1 MSPNPLTADQLR
13 DLAGMLHKTRPVELS
28 CEEWLDR
35 VGGYA
40 DARLAGR
47 LPPEGADLVEHH
59 LDLCPE
65 CREEYEA
72 LLAAL
77 RAGPG

>member
-1 MSPNPLTADQLR
+1 MSPNRLTADQLR
-13 DLAGMLHKTRPVELS
+13 DLAGVLLKTRPHELT
-28 CEEWLDR
+28 CDEWLDH
-35 VGGYA
+35 VAGYA
-40 DARLAGR
+40 DAILAGR
-47 LPPEGADLVEHH
+47 LPPDGAEMVAHH

-65 CREEYEA
+65 CREEYDA